1 MRLQNMHLIK
11 INRDVI
17 EGTYRLEEIFEG
29 LQNNEILLK
38 IFKTKEE
45 LGDVFSKIKVI
56 VDVHSHYMHVNNED
70 ASIVIG
76 LEHIKNSD
84 KKILYL
90 DIVHELV
97 HVKQQRQGLDLYD
110 KSYSYVDRPTEVEAY
125 AITVEEA
132 RRLGMKDPEIFDYLH
147 VEWITPDE
155 HKRLAS
161 AVGLSI

>member
-1 MRLQNMHLIK
+1 MHLIK

-17 EGTYRLEEIFEG
+17 EGTYRLEEIFAG

-45 LGDVFSKIKVI
+45 LDDVFSIIKVI
-56 VDVHSHYMHVNNED
+56 VDMHSHYMHVNNED

-76 LEHIKNSD
+76 LEHLKNSD
-84 KKILYL
+84 KQILYL

-132 RRLGMKDPEIFDYLH
+132 RRLGMKDQEIFDYLH
-147 VEWITPDE
+147 VEWITSDE